1 MIMCAVD
8 CEWNRG
14 RSIGQVAISREIEFS
29 REELFCFARLGEVNQ
44 NPFEGKAMTRAT

>member
-1 MIMCAVD
+1 MIMRTVN

-29 REELFCFARLGEVNQ
+29 REELFCFARLGKVNQ
-44 NPFEGKAMTRAT
+44 NPFEGMAVTRAT